1 MEHERVGAVVL
12 AGGASKRMGSDKAAL
27 AWNGESMLGRI
38 TRIVGERCDP
48 VLVLASVGSPAYQG
62 LGTDQ
67 DGSAGLGQG
76 DSAAITWVTN
86 EAEGAGPL
94 GGLATGLAAAAERG
108 RDVVFV
114 CATDMPL
121 VTTEMVDE
129 LLRGLSDAD
138 DAAIA
143 VDAQRAHPL
152 AGVYRTRAAATLDGL
167 VQAGERRMLAAVDA
181 LRTNRVTLS
190 DATWL
195 TNVNAPEDL
204 HRLRV
209 P

>member
-1 MEHERVGAVVL
+1 MEHERVGAVIL

-48 VLVLASVGSPAYQG
+48 VLVVAPVGSPAYQG
-62 LGTDQ
+62 LGAEQ
-67 DGSAGLGQG
+67 DGSE
-76 DSAAITWVTN
+76 SVTWVTD

-94 GGLATGLAAAAERG
+94 GGLATGLAVAADRG

-121 VTTEMVDE
+121 VTAEMVDE

-143 VDAQRAHPL
+143 VDSQRAHPL
-152 AGVYRTRAAATLDGL
+152 AGVYRTRAAATLDEL
-167 VQAGERRMLAAVDA
+167 VRTGERRMLAAVDA

-190 DATWL
+190 DPTWL

>member
-1 MEHERVGAVVL
+1 MDVAEIGAVVL

-27 AWNGESMLGRI
+27 EWNGESMLGRI
-38 TRIVGERCDP
+38 TRIVAERCDP
-48 VLVLASVGSPAYQG
+48 VLVVAPEGSPAYRG
-62 LGTDQ
+62 LGEGQSGTSQINWITD
-67 DGSAGLGQG
+67 
-76 DSAAITWVTN
+76 
-86 EAEGAGPL
+86 EEPGAGPL
-94 GGLATGLAAAAERG
+94 AGLATGLAAAGARG
-108 RDVVFV
+108 REVVFV

-121 VTTEMVDE
+121 ISAEIVDE
-129 LLRGLSDAD
+129 LLRGLSESD

-143 VDAQRAHPL
+143 VDSQRAHPL
-152 AGVYRTRAAATLDGL
+152 AGVYRTRASETLAGL
-167 VQAGERRMLAAVDA
+167 VGAGERRMLAAVEA

-190 DATWL
+190 DSTWL

>member
-27 AWNGESMLGRI
+27 EWNGESMLGRI

-48 VLVLASVGSPAYQG
+48 VLVLAPEGSPAYQG
-62 LGTDQ
+62 LRAGHDGVDGTADSS
-67 DGSAGLGQG
+67 SA
-76 DSAAITWVTN
+76 DVTWVTG

-108 RDVVFV
+108 RDIVFV

-121 VTTEMVDE
+121 VTAEMVDE
-129 LLRGLSDAD
+129 LLRGLTDAD

-143 VDAQRAHPL
+143 VDSQRAHPL
-152 AGVYRTRAAATLDGL
+152 AGVYRTRAAATLDEL
-167 VQAGERRMLAAVDA
+167 VQGGERRMLAAVDA

-190 DATWL
+190 DPTWL

>member
-27 AWNGESMLGRI
+27 EWNGESMLGRI

-48 VLVLASVGSPAYQG
+48 VLVVAPEGSPAYQG
-62 LGTDQ
+62 LRAGQDSDTD
-67 DGSAGLGQG
+67 GRV
-76 DSAAITWVTN
+76 TWVTN

-94 GGLATGLAAAAERG
+94 GGLATGLAVAAEYG
-108 RDVVFV
+108 RDIVLV

-121 VTTEMVDE
+121 VTADMVDE

-143 VDAQRAHPL
+143 VDSQRAHPL
-152 AGVYRTRAAATLDGL
+152 AGVYRTRAAGTLDEL
-167 VQAGERRMLAAVDA
+167 VQAGERRMLAAVDT

-190 DATWL
+190 DPTWL

>member
-1 MEHERVGAVVL
+1 MDVAQIGAVVL

-38 TRIVGERCDP
+38 TRIVAERCDP
-48 VLVLASVGSPAYQG
+48 VLVVAREGSPAYRG
-62 LGTDQ
+62 LG
-67 DGSAGLGQG
+67 DGQAGTEQ
-76 DSAAITWVTN
+76 INWVTD
-86 EAEGAGPL
+86 EKPGAGPL
-94 GGLATGLAAAAERG
+94 GGLTSGLAAAAAQG

-121 VTTEMVDE
+121 VSAEMVDE
-129 LLRGLSDAD
+129 LLRGLSDSD

-143 VDAQRAHPL
+143 VDSQRAHPL
-152 AGVYRTRAAATLDGL
+152 AGVYRTRASATLADL
-167 VQAGERRMLAAVDA
+167 VASGERRMLAAVDA

-190 DATWL
+190 DPTWL

>member
-1 MEHERVGAVVL
+1 MGALVL

-27 AWNGESMLGRI
+27 AWNGESMLVRI
-38 TRIVGERCDP
+38 TRVVSERCDP
-48 VLVLASVGSPAYQG
+48 VLVVAPAKSPAYLG
-62 LGTDQ
+62 LSEEHPGTEQ
-67 DGSAGLGQG
+67 
-76 DSAAITWVTN
+76 IRWVTD
-86 EAEGAGPL
+86 EKPGAGPL
-94 GGLATGLAAAAERG
+94 AGLARGLAAAAEAG

-121 VTTEMVDE
+121 VSVEMIDE

-143 VDAQRAHPL
+143 VDTQRAHPL
-152 AGVYRTRAAATLDGL
+152 AGVYRTRAAGTLADL
-167 VQAGERRMLAAVDA
+167 VQTGERRMLAAVDA

-190 DATWL
+190 DPSWL

-209 P
+209 H